1 MMNKEALALLGRG
14 LFLYSKGGEAELSQR
29 HYKIPRYQVSLV
41 RESSEEAWEPV
52 QVMNP
57 KDAVNVVRP
66 YLETMDRETFITI
79 QLDAKNRIIGD
90 YIVSVGDLSRT
101 SAHPREV
108 FKVAILQNAASIICV
123 HNHPSGDPEPSPE
136 DIELTKNL
144 ELAGKVLGI
153 KILDHIIIGH
163 DGKYVSM
170 KEREVIH

>member
-1 MMNKEALALLGRG
+1 M
-14 LFLYSKGGEAELSQR
+14 SQR

-41 RESSEEAWEPV
+41 KESSEEAWEPV
-52 QVMNP
+52 QVMKP
-57 KDAVNVVRP
+57 KDAVNIVRP

-90 YIVSVGDLSRT
+90 YVVSVGDLSRT
-101 SAHPREV
+101 VAHPREV
-108 FKVAILQNAASIICV
+108 FKVAILQNAASIICA

-144 ELAGKVLGI
+144 DLAGKVLGI

-163 DGKYVSM
+163 DGKYVSL
-170 KEREVIH
+170 KDREVIH